1 MAMQRSWNSAPA
13 AAVGKPGIEDLSLAE
28 QGETQ
33 AWYGRMKN
41 ARELTR
47 RAMDS
52 ADHNDAKEV
61 AL

>member
-1 MAMQRSWNSAPA
+1 MEQSA
-13 AAVGKPGIEDLSLAE
+13 AAAMGKPGIEDLSLAE

-52 ADHNDAKEV
+52 AEHNDAKEV